1 MSLSPS
7 NLPPLFFSLLKRP
20 PSPSRPRFAMN
31 HIHSSEL
38 PTPDKPPEFRP
49 PRTFMA
55 VALIPTALFHVVW
68 MNGLSPPFDFLLF
81 ITTILLCFPL
91 DYISIKIIWK
101 STKRVEEITFW
112 WFCYCFQFGYVLVSA
127 DFLLYRWMDRSEVP
141 RKMKIPVMV
150 LLVVLSFFLF
160 IGGLGGEFSFR
171 LAEERS
177 ALPRF
182 VRADHL
188 GFLRFPGLCELNL
201 RAGFHDQRTAGL
213 EWQREGLLLR
223 EQAKERRKARRKEN
237 RARAK
242 EAKVREEEEREE
254 EEEDLRVCM
263 CVPFSLF
270 SSSTYSPSMLT
281 SFLLPFHRSFQLLSL
296 ARSILTCQTDL
307 RRVFS
312 FFCLSLRSR

>member
-1 MSLSPS
+1 
-7 NLPPLFFSLLKRP
+7 
-20 PSPSRPRFAMN
+20 MN

-141 RKMKIPVMV
+141 RKIKIPVMV

-160 IGGLGGEFSFR
+160 VAGLG
-171 LAEERS
+171 
-177 ALPRF
+177 
-182 VRADHL
+182 
-188 GFLRFPGLCELNL
+188 GLCELNL

-254 EEEDLRVCM
+254 EEEDLRVCI
-263 CVPFSLF
+263 S
-270 SSSTYSPSMLT
+270 
-281 SFLLPFHRSFQLLSL
+281 
-296 ARSILTCQTDL
+296 
-307 RRVFS
+307 
-312 FFCLSLRSR
+312 